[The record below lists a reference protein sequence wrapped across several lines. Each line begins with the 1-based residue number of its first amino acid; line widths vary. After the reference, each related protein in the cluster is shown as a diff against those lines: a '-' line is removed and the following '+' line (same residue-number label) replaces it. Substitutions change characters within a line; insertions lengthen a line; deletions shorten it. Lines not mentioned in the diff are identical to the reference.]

1 MQGVGDQVKI
11 SGAYCRYVAVAT
23 AVLHG
28 LSRTAAPVER
38 EEADLGPASV
48 FDFRSYRFKVNSEIY

>member
-1 MQGVGDQVKI
+1 MKI

-38 EEADLGPASV
+38 EEAGLGPASV
-48 FDFRSYRFKVNSEIY
+48 FDFRSYRFKLNSEIY